1 MTSST
6 TTGRKGFLL
15 AVGAALSL
23 SNIYV
28 FSKAALIETPLFT
41 FGFYWFSMALLYNI
55 ILSTASG
62 KLGAIASYSP
72 RSRKA
77 LIFIGLLEML
87 STFSFF
93 AAIRAIDNPAVVS
106 FLVNTTPVFV
116 TLMSI
121 PFLRDRFTA
130 PEIIGIC
137 ITLSGAFILSCTGCL
152 SFRDFFIKGAEFA
165 IISCALAAAGIIIA
179 KRNITFIDAYILSLN
194 RVVFILMFFTA
205 GALISKS
212 SFHISLRSFLNI
224 AAGSFFGPF
233 VAAILQ
239 YKSYSYIKASH
250 ASLIQNTNGLF
261 VIIGVFFFFGVL
273 PEAHQ
278 ITGGL
283 ITIAGVMLMVYGRDK
298 TGGARG

>member
-1 MTSST
+1 
-6 TTGRKGFLL
+6 
-15 AVGAALSL
+15 
-23 SNIYV
+23 
-28 FSKAALIETPLFT
+28 
-41 FGFYWFSMALLYNI
+41 MALLYNI
-55 ILSTASG
+55 ILSAASG
-62 KLGAIASYSP
+62 RLRAIVSYSP

-93 AAIRAIDNPAVVS
+93 SAIRAIDNPAVVS

-137 ITLSGAFILSCTGCL
+137 ITLSGAFILSCSGCL
-152 SFRDFFIKGAEFA
+152 SFRDFFIRGAEFA

-205 GALISKS
+205 GVFISNS

-261 VIIGVFFFFGVL
+261 VIIGVFFIFGML

-283 ITIAGVMLMVYGRDK
+283 ITIAGVMMMVYGRDK
-298 TGGARG
+298 TVGAGS